1 MRFQTLAEPG
11 IDRRQDVAR
20 LPPLAACRQEF
31 GACDARAKLGQFRSL
46 GRRNF
51 NRSLELLVGPSFSV
65 MTGGQQQQLTALP
78 VKLGITSALIVLSR
92 NGYRFINEPKPV
104 QSSSG
109 AAMEHGPQ
117 SKMVRNPKGS
127 VAPPELLERRLVGGQ
142 TFLELPGFGDRPR
155 PNDATPG
162 AIIVEAVL
170 GADVARFHR
179 RPERGIGL
187 SSKLMQHRQIV
198 EREGDAER
206 MRISTSGCEP
216 FPGDFQAANGIP

>member
-1 MRFQTLAEPG
+1 M
-11 IDRRQDVAR
+11 
-20 LPPLAACRQEF
+20 PPIAACRQES
-31 GACDARAKLGQFRSL
+31 GACDVRAKLGQFRSL

-51 NRSLELLVGPSFSV
+51 NRSLELLVGLSFSV
-65 MTGGQQQQLTALP
+65 ITGGQQQQLTALP
-78 VKLGITSALIVLSR
+78 VKLGIAPALIVSFR
-92 NGYRFINEPKPV
+92 DGYGFINEPKPI

-109 AAMEHGPQ
+109 VAMEHGPQ

-127 VAPPELLERRLVGGQ
+127 VGPPELLERRLVGGK
-142 TFLELPGFGDRPR
+142 TFIELPGFGDRPR

-170 GADVARFHR
+170 GADVARFRR

-187 SSKLMQHRQIV
+187 PSELMQHRQIV

-206 MRISTSGCEP
+206 MRIFTSGCEP
-216 FPGDFQAANGIP
+216 FLRDFQAANGIP